1 MINDEIFRYVIIRP
15 KSCYPV
21 AGGIGTENT
30 FIIEYTLLGIMK
42 GFEVKS
48 EKDILSVDD
57 LQRFILEHEMNDH
70 IKRCKCEEAQTAKT
84 LLGIKPHF
92 AWIEQRIDEIIKAM
106 DRYRE
111 AKKKIP
117 KDWYL
122 ELAQLETEKNR
133 ILSNM
138 TYLSIDA
145 DEIEESLKKNFQNSF
160 VKFFKQ
166 GR

>member
-21 AGGIGTENT
+21 AGGTGKENT
-30 FIIEYTLLGIMK
+30 FIIEYTLFEIYK
-42 GFEVKS
+42 SFEVKS

-57 LQRFILEHEMNDH
+57 LNSFILKHEMNDY
-70 IKRCKCEEAQTAKT
+70 IKSCKCEGVQTPKP

-111 AKKKIP
+111 AKKGIP

-133 ILSNM
+133 VLSNM